1 MLPLYDN
8 VPRGKIPFVTG
19 SIIAATLYFFYQE
32 AMMSGPELTALFQQ
46 YALVPGQFTADDG
59 SFKLLLHPE
68 AYLPFLSHFLL
79 HGGWMH
85 VISNMWALFLFGDN
99 VEDRMGHFGFLTFY
113 LLTGILAGGAHY
125 YADPTSFVPTV
136 GASGAVAGIMGA
148 YVALYPG
155 ARIITLVPIIIVPLF
170 LRIPAFIY
178 LGGWFVLQF
187 MQGMAALSEPGTS
200 GGVAWWAHIGGFVA
214 GFLLCAFFLNPA
226 YSPKRRAY
234 TSRARD

>member
-19 SIIAATLYFFYQE
+19 IIIAATLYIFYLE
-32 AMMSGPELTALFQQ
+32 ATMSRSELTALFQQ
-46 YALVPGQFTADDG
+46 YALVPGQFTGPDG
-59 SFKLLLHPE
+59 TFKLILNPT
-68 AYLPFLSHFLL
+68 AYLPFVSSIFL

-113 LLTGILAGGAHY
+113 LLTGILAGGTHY
-125 YADPTSFVPTV
+125 LADPTSFVPTV
-136 GASGAVAGIMGA
+136 GASGAVAGVMGA
-148 YVALYPG
+148 YIALYPG
-155 ARIITLVPIIIVPLF
+155 ARIITLVPILIFPLF

-178 LGGWFVLQF
+178 LGGWFIMQF
-187 MQGMAALSEPGTS
+187 MNGLAALSEPGAT

-214 GFLLCAFFLNPA
+214 GFVLCAFFLNPA
-226 YSPKRRAY
+226 SHPSRRVY
-234 TSRARD
+234 TSRARN

>member
-1 MLPLYDN
+1 LLPLYDN
-8 VPRGKIPFVTG
+8 VPRGRIPFVTG
-19 SIIAATLYFFYQE
+19 IIIAATLYFFYLE
-32 AMMSGPELTALFQQ
+32 ATMTPTELSALFQQ
-46 YALVPGQFTADDG
+46 YALVPGQFTTSGG
-59 SFKLLLHPE
+59 SFKLFLNPA
-68 AYLPFLSHFLL
+68 AYLPFLSNIFL

-99 VEDRMGHFGFLTFY
+99 VEDRMGHFGFFTFY

-148 YVALYPG
+148 YIGLYPG
-155 ARIITLVPIIIVPLF
+155 ARIITLVPIFIFPLF

-178 LGGWFVLQF
+178 LGGWFALQF
-187 MQGMAALSEPGTS
+187 MEGMAALSEPVAS
-200 GGVAWWAHIGGFVA
+200 GGVAWWAHVGGFVA

-226 YSPKRRAY
+226 YSPNRRAY
-234 TSRARD
+234 NSRARD